1 MESYNICPFVFGLFQ
16 LANIFRF
23 IHVVLKLLSFLLK
36 FRSYSDVCIN
46 CILLIHSSVNGHLSC
61 FHLLAAVNNAAMN
74 TGIQVSISVPVFNYF
89 DIYPGVDSREALG
102 LQGNQTSQS

>member
-36 FRSYSDVCIN
+36 VRSYSDICIN
-46 CILLIHSSVNGHLSC
+46 CILLIHSSVNGHLGH
-61 FHLLAAVNNAAMN
+61 FHLLATVNNAAMN
-74 TGIQVSISVPVFNYF
+74 TGVQVSISVPAFNYF
-89 DIYPGVDSREALG
+89 YIYPGIDS
-102 LQGNQTSQS
+102 

>member
-36 FRSYSDVCIN
+36 VRSYSDICIN
-46 CILLIHSSVNGHLSC
+46 CILLIHSSVNGHLGH
-61 FHLLAAVNNAAMN
+61 FHLLATVNNAAMN
-74 TGIQVSISVPVFNYF
+74 TGVQVSISAPAFNYF
-89 DIYPGVDSREALG
+89 YIYPGIDS
-102 LQGNQTSQS
+102 